1 MTSCRSSM
9 KASRAWI
16 ILVALLLLTGV
27 ASAGRKRIVVLEFE
41 GDKAEQFH
49 EDVVKLIKKSHTVV
63 SVDKWNGAAEELSA
77 TKVSDKN
84 IKKVA
89 KKLKIDGVVS
99 GTVEKRRD
107 EYILRMKL
115 RSGASGEIVGSQ
127 VNIKSESAKL
137 DSTAAKDVKDELI
150 EVIASLESNRDGGGG
165 GDEEEEKPTKKK
177 PAEEEEK
184 PKKVTKKPAEEEEKP
199 TKKKPAEEEV
209 AALKTKK
216 DGEEKK
222 PTKPDGEEKAKPDKS
237 KSKKVATKPKEEEEE
252 GGEVEGGVGAPA
264 LEGAA
269 QYAPGERAVDA
280 ALGVSF
286 TARRMAFTYDPNMT
300 SQPAGYKGIPAPG
313 VFIDATVYPL
323 SVGHKRKDILRHVG
337 GTLMFD
343 RVVGLNSKNPN
354 DGTKLSTTEQRIAIG
369 GAFRYPLGSGAKAP
383 VVGAALRLGN
393 QKFSISGMAVIP
405 NVSYTM
411 IDATAF
417 FSYPLNPQMV
427 LNFSLAG
434 LLPFGAGDIALLAN
448 YGRATLT
455 GFEGSGGLDYMLMKN
470 IFVRGEVRAETIGY
484 AFKKEGMK
492 SRGVSGARDSYF
504 GGALTAGFLF

>member
-1 MTSCRSSM
+1 SGTRPAPPTSLCCFAAGPPALILDGRTVPSLSMPTPEQAMTSCRSSM

-199 TKKKPAEEEV
+199 TKKKPAEEEE
-209 AALKTKK
+209 KPKK
-216 DGEEKK
+216 VGFGKKPAEEEEK
-222 PTKPDGEEKAKPDKS
+222 PTK
-237 KSKKVATKPKEEEEE
+237 
-252 GGEVEGGVGAPA
+252 
-264 LEGAA
+264 
-269 QYAPGERAVDA
+269 
-280 ALGVSF
+280 
-286 TARRMAFTYDPNMT
+286 
-300 SQPAGYKGIPAPG
+300 
-313 VFIDATVYPL
+313 
-323 SVGHKRKDILRHVG
+323 
-337 GTLMFD
+337 
-343 RVVGLNSKNPN
+343 
-354 DGTKLSTTEQRIAIG
+354 
-369 GAFRYPLGSGAKAP
+369 
-383 VVGAALRLGN
+383 
-393 QKFSISGMAVIP
+393 
-405 NVSYTM
+405 
-411 IDATAF
+411 
-417 FSYPLNPQMV
+417 
-427 LNFSLAG
+427 
-434 LLPFGAGDIALLAN
+434 
-448 YGRATLT
+448 
-455 GFEGSGGLDYMLMKN
+455 
-470 IFVRGEVRAETIGY
+470 
-484 AFKKEGMK
+484 
-492 SRGVSGARDSYF
+492 
-504 GGALTAGFLF
+504 